1 MKQVTEKFNWEDF
14 PVQKIE
20 KKHDIKGVAKR
31 EALVEEPCSLSNGN
45 VIEGEIKQEAD
56 NYIQKHQISLENT

>member
-20 KKHDIKGVAKR
+20 KKHDIKGVVKR
-31 EALVEEPCSLSNGN
+31 EALVEEPCSLLSC
-45 VIEGEIKQEAD
+45 
-56 NYIQKHQISLENT
+56 Y